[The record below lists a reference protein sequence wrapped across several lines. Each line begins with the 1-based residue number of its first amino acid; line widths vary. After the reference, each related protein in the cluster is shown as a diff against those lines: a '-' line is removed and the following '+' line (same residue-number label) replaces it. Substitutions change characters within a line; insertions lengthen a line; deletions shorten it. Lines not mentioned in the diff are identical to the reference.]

1 MCKTSRIVG
10 QKGRGLLLAN
20 SSIKLALKG
29 RGMRILIAGLT
40 CIVARL
46 CCGQTPIESIDIKN
60 DTATVTVRPPTYGRA
75 VRPVTGAPYSADQLT
90 ERSQTLADGTH
101 ITQGRRTV
109 HLYRDSQGR
118 TRTERPLVM
127 PRQTEDW
134 TPMTEVRDPIV
145 GSTYVLDHQSKI
157 AHRFALTEIPKK
169 ASSCLAGTLGAASP
183 PQCSTEK
190 LAAQNM
196 EGLIVDGT
204 RETRIWPIAS
214 QGNDRPMTEYD

>member
-90 ERSQTLADGTH
+90 ERSQNIGGWHSYHPREADCAF
-101 ITQGRRTV
+101 V
-109 HLYRDSQGR
+109 
-118 TRTERPLVM
+118 P
-127 PRQTEDW
+127 
-134 TPMTEVRDPIV
+134 
-145 GSTYVLDHQSKI
+145 
-157 AHRFALTEIPKK
+157 
-169 ASSCLAGTLGAASP
+169 
-183 PQCSTEK
+183 
-190 LAAQNM
+190 
-196 EGLIVDGT
+196 
-204 RETRIWPIAS
+204 
-214 QGNDRPMTEYD
+214 